1 MDDFNQVNQIVS
13 DAIKDSSYITVLIS
27 SGVYILYTLIIRL
40 VDLFKAKDRNKPLIQ
55 MASAIKEVSENVVKL
70 NTVLDKQI
78 QDAES
83 KELTK
88 VRQVISLT
96 FDSFRANI
104 SKTCNE
110 IIIHNNI
117 EENRKILAELVQTLN
132 ELDNQNNLVVLLK
145 ISNLSDYFS
154 QLAYVE
160 NLQAKLI
167 EKTTFLAKLNETL
180 NDSLNQSE
188 ELKKQYKDLEDLEY
202 KEPSK
207 EQILQDLKEAVN
219 ELKLVEEGKL
229 IARPAKE
236 LLDELE

>member
-1 MDDFNQVNQIVS
+1 MEDFNQVNQIVS

-88 VRQVISLT
+88 VRQVISLA

-117 EENRKILAELVQTLN
+117 DTNRDLIR
-132 ELDNQNNLVVLLK
+132 
-145 ISNLSDYFS
+145 
-154 QLAYVE
+154 E
-160 NLQAKLI
+160 NLFKTISTEYYKLYNVFSAYEVDGI
-167 EKTTFLAKLNETL
+167 NIATKIKDEWIDDTTKECL
-180 NDSLNQSE
+180 
-188 ELKKQYKDLEDLEY
+188 ELIYDGQDKDIRIG
-202 KEPSK
+202 
-207 EQILQDLKEAVN
+207 QILNKLTIIANEYSIYVN
-219 ELKLVEEGKL
+219 NKVFNH
-229 IARPAKE
+229 
-236 LLDELE
+236 

>member
-1 MDDFNQVNQIVS
+1 MEDFNQVNQIVS

-27 SGVYILYTLIIRL
+27 SGVYILYTLIIKL

-88 VRQVISLT
+88 VRQVISLA

-104 SKTCNE
+104 SKACNE

-117 EENRKILAELVQTLN
+117 DTNR
-132 ELDNQNNLVVLLK
+132 NL
-145 ISNLSDYFS
+145 IR
-154 QLAYVE
+154 E
-160 NLQAKLI
+160 NLFKTISTEYYKLYNVFSAYEVDGI
-167 EKTTFLAKLNETL
+167 NIATKIKDEWIDDTTKECLEVIY
-180 NDSLNQSE
+180 DSQD
-188 ELKKQYKDLEDLEY
+188 KDVRIG
-202 KEPSK
+202 
-207 EQILQDLKEAVN
+207 QILNKLTIIANEHSVYVN
-219 ELKLVEEGKL
+219 NKVFNH
-229 IARPAKE
+229 
-236 LLDELE
+236 

>member
-27 SGVYILYTLIIRL
+27 SGVYILYTLIIKL

-55 MASAIKEVSENVVKL
+55 MGSAIKEVSENVVKL

-88 VRQVISLT
+88 VRQVISLA

-117 EENRKILAELVQTLN
+117 EENRDLIR
-132 ELDNQNNLVVLLK
+132 
-145 ISNLSDYFS
+145 
-154 QLAYVE
+154 E
-160 NLQAKLI
+160 NLFKTISTEYYKLYNVFSAYEVDGI
-167 EKTTFLAKLNETL
+167 NIATKIKDEWIDDTTKECLEVIYDGQDKNVRIGQIINKLTIIANEH
-180 NDSLNQSE
+180 SV
-188 ELKKQYKDLEDLEY
+188 Y
-202 KEPSK
+202 
-207 EQILQDLKEAVN
+207 VN
-219 ELKLVEEGKL
+219 NKVFNH
-229 IARPAKE
+229 
-236 LLDELE
+236 

>member
-1 MDDFNQVNQIVS
+1 MDDFNQINQIVS

-88 VRQVISLT
+88 VRQVISLA

-117 EENRKILAELVQTLN
+117 DTNRDLIR
-132 ELDNQNNLVVLLK
+132 
-145 ISNLSDYFS
+145 
-154 QLAYVE
+154 E
-160 NLQAKLI
+160 NLFKTISTEYYKLYNAFSAYEVDGI
-167 EKTTFLAKLNETL
+167 NIATKIKDEWIDDTTKECLEVIY
-180 NDSLNQSE
+180 DGQD
-188 ELKKQYKDLEDLEY
+188 KDVRIG
-202 KEPSK
+202 
-207 EQILQDLKEAVN
+207 QILNKLTIIANEHSVYVN
-219 ELKLVEEGKL
+219 NKVFNH
-229 IARPAKE
+229 
-236 LLDELE
+236 

>member
-13 DAIKDSSYITVLIS
+13 DAIKNSSYITVLIS

-88 VRQVISLT
+88 VRQVISLA

-117 EENRKILAELVQTLN
+117 EENRDLIR
-132 ELDNQNNLVVLLK
+132 
-145 ISNLSDYFS
+145 
-154 QLAYVE
+154 E
-160 NLQAKLI
+160 NLFKTISIEYYKLYNVFSAYEVDGI
-167 EKTTFLAKLNETL
+167 NIATKIKDEWIDDTTKECLEVIY
-180 NDSLNQSE
+180 DGQD
-188 ELKKQYKDLEDLEY
+188 KDVRIG
-202 KEPSK
+202 
-207 EQILQDLKEAVN
+207 QILNKLTIIANEHSVYVN
-219 ELKLVEEGKL
+219 NKVFNY
-229 IARPAKE
+229 
-236 LLDELE
+236 

>member
-88 VRQVISLT
+88 VRQVISLA

-117 EENRKILAELVQTLN
+117 EENR
-132 ELDNQNNLVVLLK
+132 NL
-145 ISNLSDYFS
+145 IR
-154 QLAYVE
+154 E
-160 NLQAKLI
+160 NLFKTISTEYYKLYNVFSAYEVDGI
-167 EKTTFLAKLNETL
+167 NIATKIKDEWIDDTTKECLEVIYDGQDKDVRIGQIINKLTIIANEH
-180 NDSLNQSE
+180 SV
-188 ELKKQYKDLEDLEY
+188 Y
-202 KEPSK
+202 
-207 EQILQDLKEAVN
+207 VN
-219 ELKLVEEGKL
+219 NKVFNH
-229 IARPAKE
+229 
-236 LLDELE
+236 

>member
-88 VRQVISLT
+88 VRQVISLA

-117 EENRKILAELVQTLN
+117 EENRDLIR
-132 ELDNQNNLVVLLK
+132 
-145 ISNLSDYFS
+145 
-154 QLAYVE
+154 E
-160 NLQAKLI
+160 NLFKTISTEYYKLYNVFSAYEVDGI
-167 EKTTFLAKLNETL
+167 NIATKIKDEWIDDTTKECLEVIYDGQDKDVRIGQIINKLTIIA
-180 NDSLNQSE
+180 SE
-188 ELKKQYKDLEDLEY
+188 HSVY
-202 KEPSK
+202 
-207 EQILQDLKEAVN
+207 VN
-219 ELKLVEEGKL
+219 NKVFNH
-229 IARPAKE
+229 
-236 LLDELE
+236 

>member
-13 DAIKDSSYITVLIS
+13 DAIKNSSYITVLIS
-27 SGVYILYTLIIRL
+27 SGVYILYTLIIKL

-88 VRQVISLT
+88 ARQVISLA

-117 EENRKILAELVQTLN
+117 EENRDLIR
-132 ELDNQNNLVVLLK
+132 
-145 ISNLSDYFS
+145 
-154 QLAYVE
+154 E
-160 NLQAKLI
+160 NLFKTISTEYYKLYNVFSVYEVDGI
-167 EKTTFLAKLNETL
+167 SIATKIKDEWIDDTTKECLEVIYDGQDKDVRIGQIINKLTIIANEH
-180 NDSLNQSE
+180 SV
-188 ELKKQYKDLEDLEY
+188 Y
-202 KEPSK
+202 
-207 EQILQDLKEAVN
+207 VN
-219 ELKLVEEGKL
+219 NKVFNH
-229 IARPAKE
+229 
-236 LLDELE
+236 

>member
-27 SGVYILYTLIIRL
+27 SGVYILYNLIIRL
-40 VDLFKAKDRNKPLIQ
+40 VDLFKAKNRNKPLIQ

-88 VRQVISLT
+88 VRQVISLA

-117 EENRKILAELVQTLN
+117 EENRDLIR
-132 ELDNQNNLVVLLK
+132 
-145 ISNLSDYFS
+145 
-154 QLAYVE
+154 E
-160 NLQAKLI
+160 NLFKTISTEYYKLYNVFSAYEVDGINIATKIKDEWIDDTNKECLEVIYDGQDKDVRIGQIINKLI
-167 EKTTFLAKLNETL
+167 IIANEH
-180 NDSLNQSE
+180 SV
-188 ELKKQYKDLEDLEY
+188 Y
-202 KEPSK
+202 
-207 EQILQDLKEAVN
+207 VN
-219 ELKLVEEGKL
+219 NKVFNH
-229 IARPAKE
+229 
-236 LLDELE
+236 

>member
-88 VRQVISLT
+88 VRQVISLA

-117 EENRKILAELVQTLN
+117 EENRDLIRENIFKTISTEYYKLYNVFSVYEVDGINIATKIKDEWI
-132 ELDNQNNLVVLLK
+132 D
-145 ISNLSDYFS
+145 D
-154 QLAYVE
+154 
-160 NLQAKLI
+160 
-167 EKTTFLAKLNETL
+167 TTKECLEVIY
-180 NDSLNQSE
+180 DGQD
-188 ELKKQYKDLEDLEY
+188 KDVRIG
-202 KEPSK
+202 
-207 EQILQDLKEAVN
+207 QILNKLTIIANEHSVYVN
-219 ELKLVEEGKL
+219 NKVFNH
-229 IARPAKE
+229 
-236 LLDELE
+236 

>member
-1 MDDFNQVNQIVS
+1 MDDFNQVNQIVY

-83 KELTK
+83 KEITK
-88 VRQVISLT
+88 VRQVISLA

-117 EENRKILAELVQTLN
+117 DKNRDLIR
-132 ELDNQNNLVVLLK
+132 
-145 ISNLSDYFS
+145 
-154 QLAYVE
+154 E
-160 NLQAKLI
+160 NLFKTISTEYYKLYNVFSAYEVDGINIATKIKDEWIDDTTKECLEVIYDGQDKDVRIGQIINKLI
-167 EKTTFLAKLNETL
+167 IIANEH
-180 NDSLNQSE
+180 SV
-188 ELKKQYKDLEDLEY
+188 Y
-202 KEPSK
+202 
-207 EQILQDLKEAVN
+207 VN
-219 ELKLVEEGKL
+219 NKVFNH
-229 IARPAKE
+229 
-236 LLDELE
+236 

>member
-88 VRQVISLT
+88 VRQVISLA

-104 SKTCNE
+104 SKTCNN

-117 EENRKILAELVQTLN
+117 EENRDLIR
-132 ELDNQNNLVVLLK
+132 
-145 ISNLSDYFS
+145 
-154 QLAYVE
+154 E
-160 NLQAKLI
+160 NLFKTISTEYYKLYNVFSAYEVDGI
-167 EKTTFLAKLNETL
+167 NIATKIKDEWIDDTTKECLEVIYDGQDKDVRIGQIINKLTIIANEH
-180 NDSLNQSE
+180 SV
-188 ELKKQYKDLEDLEY
+188 Y
-202 KEPSK
+202 
-207 EQILQDLKEAVN
+207 VN
-219 ELKLVEEGKL
+219 NKVFNH
-229 IARPAKE
+229 
-236 LLDELE
+236 

>member
-1 MDDFNQVNQIVS
+1 MEDFNQVNQIVS

-27 SGVYILYTLIIRL
+27 SGVYILYTLIIKL
-40 VDLFKAKDRNKPLIQ
+40 VDLFKAKARNKPLIQ

-88 VRQVISLT
+88 VRQVISLA

-117 EENRKILAELVQTLN
+117 EENR
-132 ELDNQNNLVVLLK
+132 NL
-145 ISNLSDYFS
+145 IR
-154 QLAYVE
+154 E
-160 NLQAKLI
+160 NLFKTISTEYYKLYNVFSAYEVDGI
-167 EKTTFLAKLNETL
+167 NIATKIKDEWIDDTTKECLEVIY
-180 NDSLNQSE
+180 DGQD
-188 ELKKQYKDLEDLEY
+188 KDVRIG
-202 KEPSK
+202 
-207 EQILQDLKEAVN
+207 QILNKLTIIANEHSVYVN
-219 ELKLVEEGKL
+219 NKVFNH
-229 IARPAKE
+229 
-236 LLDELE
+236 

>member
-88 VRQVISLT
+88 VRQVISLA

-117 EENRKILAELVQTLN
+117 EENRDLIR
-132 ELDNQNNLVVLLK
+132 
-145 ISNLSDYFS
+145 
-154 QLAYVE
+154 E
-160 NLQAKLI
+160 NLFKTISTEYYKLYNVFSAYEVDGI
-167 EKTTFLAKLNETL
+167 NIATKIKDEWIDDTTKECLEVIY
-180 NDSLNQSE
+180 DGQD
-188 ELKKQYKDLEDLEY
+188 KDVRIG
-202 KEPSK
+202 
-207 EQILQDLKEAVN
+207 QILNKLTIIAN
-219 ELKLVEEGKL
+219 EHSVYLNNKVFNH
-229 IARPAKE
+229 
-236 LLDELE
+236 

>member
-88 VRQVISLT
+88 VLQVISLA

-117 EENRKILAELVQTLN
+117 EENRDLIR
-132 ELDNQNNLVVLLK
+132 
-145 ISNLSDYFS
+145 
-154 QLAYVE
+154 E
-160 NLQAKLI
+160 NLFKTISTEYYKLYNVFSAYEVDGI
-167 EKTTFLAKLNETL
+167 NIATKIKDEWIDDTTKECLEVIYDGQDKDVRIGQIINKLTIIANEH
-180 NDSLNQSE
+180 SV
-188 ELKKQYKDLEDLEY
+188 Y
-202 KEPSK
+202 
-207 EQILQDLKEAVN
+207 VN
-219 ELKLVEEGKL
+219 NKVFNH
-229 IARPAKE
+229 
-236 LLDELE
+236 

>member
-1 MDDFNQVNQIVS
+1 MEDFNQVNQIVS
-13 DAIKDSSYITVLIS
+13 NAIKDSSYITVLIS

-40 VDLFKAKDRNKPLIQ
+40 VDLFKTKDRNKPLIQ

-88 VRQVISLT
+88 VRQVISLA

-117 EENRKILAELVQTLN
+117 EENR
-132 ELDNQNNLVVLLK
+132 NL
-145 ISNLSDYFS
+145 IR
-154 QLAYVE
+154 E
-160 NLQAKLI
+160 NLFKTISTEYYKLYNVFSAYEVDGI
-167 EKTTFLAKLNETL
+167 NIATKIKDEWIDDTTKECLEVIY
-180 NDSLNQSE
+180 DGQD
-188 ELKKQYKDLEDLEY
+188 KDVRIG
-202 KEPSK
+202 
-207 EQILQDLKEAVN
+207 QILNKLTIIANEHSVYVN
-219 ELKLVEEGKL
+219 NKVFNH
-229 IARPAKE
+229 
-236 LLDELE
+236 

>member
-40 VDLFKAKDRNKPLIQ
+40 VNLFKAKDRNKPLIQ

-88 VRQVISLT
+88 VRQVISLA

-117 EENRKILAELVQTLN
+117 EENRDLIR
-132 ELDNQNNLVVLLK
+132 
-145 ISNLSDYFS
+145 
-154 QLAYVE
+154 E
-160 NLQAKLI
+160 NLFKTISTEYYKLYNVFSAYEVDGI
-167 EKTTFLAKLNETL
+167 NIATKIKDEWIDDTTKECLEVIYDGQDKDVRIGQIINKLTIIANEH
-180 NDSLNQSE
+180 SV
-188 ELKKQYKDLEDLEY
+188 Y
-202 KEPSK
+202 
-207 EQILQDLKEAVN
+207 VN
-219 ELKLVEEGKL
+219 NKVFNH
-229 IARPAKE
+229 
-236 LLDELE
+236 

>member
-1 MDDFNQVNQIVS
+1 MDDFNQINQIVS

-78 QDAES
+78 QNAES
-83 KELTK
+83 KELNK
-88 VRQVISLT
+88 VRQVISLA

-117 EENRKILAELVQTLN
+117 DTNRDLIR
-132 ELDNQNNLVVLLK
+132 
-145 ISNLSDYFS
+145 
-154 QLAYVE
+154 E
-160 NLQAKLI
+160 NLFKTISTEYYKLYNVFSAYEVDGI
-167 EKTTFLAKLNETL
+167 NIATKIKDEWIDDTTKECLEVIY
-180 NDSLNQSE
+180 DGQD
-188 ELKKQYKDLEDLEY
+188 KDVRIG
-202 KEPSK
+202 
-207 EQILQDLKEAVN
+207 QILNKLTIIANEHSVYVN
-219 ELKLVEEGKL
+219 NKVFNH
-229 IARPAKE
+229 
-236 LLDELE
+236 

>member
-88 VRQVISLT
+88 VRQVISLA

-117 EENRKILAELVQTLN
+117 EENR
-132 ELDNQNNLVVLLK
+132 DLLR
-145 ISNLSDYFS
+145 
-154 QLAYVE
+154 E
-160 NLQAKLI
+160 NLFKTISTEYYKLYNVFSAYEVDGI
-167 EKTTFLAKLNETL
+167 NIATKIKDEWIDDTTKECLEVIYDGQDKDVRIGQIINKLTIIANEH
-180 NDSLNQSE
+180 SV
-188 ELKKQYKDLEDLEY
+188 Y
-202 KEPSK
+202 
-207 EQILQDLKEAVN
+207 VN
-219 ELKLVEEGKL
+219 NKVFNH
-229 IARPAKE
+229 
-236 LLDELE
+236 

>member
-13 DAIKDSSYITVLIS
+13 DAIKDSSYITILIS

-88 VRQVISLT
+88 VRQVISLA

-117 EENRKILAELVQTLN
+117 EENRDLIR
-132 ELDNQNNLVVLLK
+132 
-145 ISNLSDYFS
+145 
-154 QLAYVE
+154 E
-160 NLQAKLI
+160 NLFKTISTEYYKLYNVFSAYEVDGI
-167 EKTTFLAKLNETL
+167 NIATKIKDEWIDDTTKECLEVIY
-180 NDSLNQSE
+180 DGQD
-188 ELKKQYKDLEDLEY
+188 KDVRIG
-202 KEPSK
+202 
-207 EQILQDLKEAVN
+207 QILNKLTIIANEHSVYVN
-219 ELKLVEEGKL
+219 NKVFNH
-229 IARPAKE
+229 
-236 LLDELE
+236 

>member
-88 VRQVISLT
+88 VRQVISLA

-117 EENRKILAELVQTLN
+117 EENKDLIR
-132 ELDNQNNLVVLLK
+132 
-145 ISNLSDYFS
+145 
-154 QLAYVE
+154 E
-160 NLQAKLI
+160 NLFKTISTEYYKLYNVFSAYEVDGI
-167 EKTTFLAKLNETL
+167 NIATKIKDEWIDDTTKECLEVIYDGQDKDVRIGQIINKLTIIANEH
-180 NDSLNQSE
+180 SV
-188 ELKKQYKDLEDLEY
+188 Y
-202 KEPSK
+202 
-207 EQILQDLKEAVN
+207 VN
-219 ELKLVEEGKL
+219 NKVFNH
-229 IARPAKE
+229 
-236 LLDELE
+236 

>member
-1 MDDFNQVNQIVS
+1 MEDFNQVNQIVS

-27 SGVYILYTLIIRL
+27 SGVYILYTLVIRL

-88 VRQVISLT
+88 VRQVISLA

-117 EENRKILAELVQTLN
+117 EESRTL
-132 ELDNQNNLVVLLK
+132 
-145 ISNLSDYFS
+145 IR
-154 QLAYVE
+154 E
-160 NLQAKLI
+160 NLFKTISTEYYKLYNVFSAYEVDGI
-167 EKTTFLAKLNETL
+167 NIATKIKDEWIDDTTKEC
-180 NDSLNQSE
+180 
-188 ELKKQYKDLEDLEY
+188 LEVIYDGQDRDIRIG
-202 KEPSK
+202 
-207 EQILQDLKEAVN
+207 QILNKLTIIANEHSVYVN
-219 ELKLVEEGKL
+219 NKVFSH
-229 IARPAKE
+229 
-236 LLDELE
+236 

>member
-78 QDAES
+78 QDAEI

-88 VRQVISLT
+88 VRQVISLA

-110 IIIHNNI
+110 IIIHTNI
-117 EENRKILAELVQTLN
+117 EENRDLIR
-132 ELDNQNNLVVLLK
+132 
-145 ISNLSDYFS
+145 
-154 QLAYVE
+154 E
-160 NLQAKLI
+160 NLFKTISTEYYKLYNVFSAYEVDGI
-167 EKTTFLAKLNETL
+167 NIATKIKDEWIDDTTKECLEVIYDGQDKDVRIGQIINKLTIIANEH
-180 NDSLNQSE
+180 SV
-188 ELKKQYKDLEDLEY
+188 Y
-202 KEPSK
+202 
-207 EQILQDLKEAVN
+207 VN
-219 ELKLVEEGKL
+219 NKVFNH
-229 IARPAKE
+229 
-236 LLDELE
+236 

>member
-27 SGVYILYTLIIRL
+27 SGIYILYTLIIRL

-88 VRQVISLT
+88 VRQVISLA

-117 EENRKILAELVQTLN
+117 DENIDLIR
-132 ELDNQNNLVVLLK
+132 
-145 ISNLSDYFS
+145 
-154 QLAYVE
+154 E
-160 NLQAKLI
+160 NLFKTISTEYYKLYNVFSAYEVDGI
-167 EKTTFLAKLNETL
+167 NIATKIKDEWIDDTTKECLEVIYNSQ
-180 NDSLNQSE
+180 D
-188 ELKKQYKDLEDLEY
+188 KDVRIG
-202 KEPSK
+202 
-207 EQILQDLKEAVN
+207 QILNKLTIIANEHSVYVN
-219 ELKLVEEGKL
+219 NKVFNH
-229 IARPAKE
+229 
-236 LLDELE
+236 

>member
-88 VRQVISLT
+88 VRQVISLA

-117 EENRKILAELVQTLN
+117 EENKDLIR
-132 ELDNQNNLVVLLK
+132 
-145 ISNLSDYFS
+145 
-154 QLAYVE
+154 E
-160 NLQAKLI
+160 NLFKTISTEYYKLYNVFSAYEVDGI
-167 EKTTFLAKLNETL
+167 NIATKIKDEWIDDTTKECLEVIY
-180 NDSLNQSE
+180 DGQD
-188 ELKKQYKDLEDLEY
+188 KDVRIG
-202 KEPSK
+202 
-207 EQILQDLKEAVN
+207 QILNKLTIIANEHSVYVN
-219 ELKLVEEGKL
+219 NKVFNH
-229 IARPAKE
+229 
-236 LLDELE
+236 